1 MSHKGS
7 PLYGGLTSGCSQHDP
22 LHLLPPSCVIIA
34 SRAARLSP
42 GPLERMNPPD
52 PSPRRLFAAGVYEAV
67 ALAEEDLPALQ
78 AFFVGNPQY
87 FLAVTGAPPRPDE
100 AKQEFEFRPP
110 PGMPH
115 DKVYVLGFLD
125 SSGQMVAMAS
135 VLTDLLAPRVWHVS
149 LFIVATALH
158 GTGTAG
164 LLYERLEKWAKDE
177 GASWLRLGA
186 VVGNLKAERF
196 WEKVGYKEVR
206 RVTEQLGRMTNTV
219 RVMVKPLG
227 GLDVAKYLREV
238 PGDRPKHS
246 LAENAL

>member
-1 MSHKGS
+1 
-7 PLYGGLTSGCSQHDP
+7 
-22 LHLLPPSCVIIA
+22 
-34 SRAARLSP
+34 
-42 GPLERMNPPD
+42 
-52 PSPRRLFAAGVYEAV
+52 
-67 ALAEEDLPALQ
+67 
-78 AFFVGNPQY
+78 
-87 FLAVTGAPPRPDE
+87 
-100 AKQEFEFRPP
+100 
-110 PGMPH
+110 MPY
-115 DKVYVLGFLD
+115 DKVYVLGFFD

-135 VLTDLLAPRVWHVS
+135 VLTDLLAPGVWHVS

-164 LLYERLEKWAKDE
+164 LLYERLEEWAKDE

-206 RVTEQLGRMTNTV
+206 RVTEQLGSMTNTV

-238 PGDRPKHS
+238 PRDRPKDR